1 MATLALG
8 FPAAYGLSRFPL
20 WRKDAILFDILSL
33 KMIPPIASAVP
44 LFILARQ
51 VGLYNTHLVLI
62 LLNTAFQLPFALLV
76 LKSFIDEIPREI
88 DEAARIDGCGPL
100 AVMWHAVLPL
110 AIPGLVCCALFVFIF
125 TWNEFLLANVMVS
138 GAQRPL
144 PPIVGLALTH
154 RGILWGPAL
163 ALGVV
168 VIAPVLALS
177 LMLSRYHGA
186 RPDLRSGQGMS
197 EEARIAALPLW
208 HGRPVIEPVAAGRTN
223 RNFIVQDQGQ
233 RYFARVGAEIPA
245 ARHLARGGAALRRCW
260 RPTRASRRLSI
271 FADGGIMIT
280 AFVEGETLSIAN
292 GADAGRCPGS
302 PPCCKRLHAI
312 PAQHDLPALLPGR
325 RLSSLSRPAIRR
337 RVCRCARTRIGA
349 VPGAPAAA
357 WPTQCL
363 IHGDLI
369 PENFIQSGERAAAGR
384 LGICRQRR
392 RRRPTWRW

>member
-1 MATLALG
+1 MESVHVAANGAIVALFLFPLLWMIAGAFKSEGDLLSPDPVWLFAPVLDHWRFIFDNWAVEHHLINSAIISAATTVATLALG

-88 DEAARIDGCGPL
+88 DEAARIDGCSALAVMRHAILPL
-100 AVMWHAVLPL
+100 AV
-110 AIPGLVCCALFVFIF
+110 PGLVCCALFVFIF

-177 LMLSRYHGA
+177 LMLSRY
-186 RPDLRSGQGMS
+186 M
-197 EEARIAALPLW
+197 
-208 HGRPVIEPVAAGRTN
+208 
-223 RNFIVQDQGQ
+223 
-233 RYFARVGAEIPA
+233 
-245 ARHLARGGAALRRCW
+245 ARGL
-260 RPTRASRRLSI
+260 T
-271 FADGGIMIT
+271 F
-280 AFVEGETLSIAN
+280 
-292 GADAGRCPGS
+292 
-302 PPCCKRLHAI
+302 
-312 PAQHDLPALLPGR
+312 
-325 RLSSLSRPAIRR
+325 
-337 RVCRCARTRIGA
+337 GA
-349 VPGAPAAA
+349 VKG
-357 WPTQCL
+357 
-363 IHGDLI
+363 
-369 PENFIQSGERAAAGR
+369 
-384 LGICRQRR
+384 
-392 RRRPTWRW
+392 

>member
-1 MATLALG
+1 MSNSCAGSTREIIHVAANGAVVALFLFPLLWMIAGAFKSEGDLLSPDPVWFFAPVLDHWRFIFENWAIEHHVVNSGIISIATTVATLALG
-8 FPAAYGLSRFPL
+8 FPGAYGLSRFPL

-44 LFILARQ
+44 LFILAKQ

-110 AIPGLVCCALFVFIF
+110 AVPGLVCCALFVFIF
-125 TWNEFLLANVMVS
+125 TWNEFLLANVMVG

-177 LMLSRYHGA
+177 LMLSRY
-186 RPDLRSGQGMS
+186 M
-197 EEARIAALPLW
+197 
-208 HGRPVIEPVAAGRTN
+208 
-223 RNFIVQDQGQ
+223 
-233 RYFARVGAEIPA
+233 
-245 ARHLARGGAALRRCW
+245 ARGL
-260 RPTRASRRLSI
+260 T
-271 FADGGIMIT
+271 F
-280 AFVEGETLSIAN
+280 
-292 GADAGRCPGS
+292 
-302 PPCCKRLHAI
+302 
-312 PAQHDLPALLPGR
+312 
-325 RLSSLSRPAIRR
+325 
-337 RVCRCARTRIGA
+337 GA
-349 VPGAPAAA
+349 VKG
-357 WPTQCL
+357 
-363 IHGDLI
+363 
-369 PENFIQSGERAAAGR
+369 
-384 LGICRQRR
+384 
-392 RRRPTWRW
+392 

>member
-1 MATLALG
+1 MSNRHKGSAGEALRVAANGAVVALFLFPLLWMIAGAFKSEGDLLSPDPAWFFAPVLDHWRFIFENWAVEHHLVNSAIISITTTVATLTLG

-44 LFILARQ
+44 LFILAKQ
-51 VGLYNTHLVLI
+51 AGLYNTLLVLI

-125 TWNEFLLANVMVS
+125 TWNEFLLANVMVG

-154 RGILWGPAL
+154 RGVLWGPAL

-177 LMLSRYHGA
+177 LMLSRY
-186 RPDLRSGQGMS
+186 M
-197 EEARIAALPLW
+197 
-208 HGRPVIEPVAAGRTN
+208 
-223 RNFIVQDQGQ
+223 
-233 RYFARVGAEIPA
+233 
-245 ARHLARGGAALRRCW
+245 ARGL
-260 RPTRASRRLSI
+260 T
-271 FADGGIMIT
+271 F
-280 AFVEGETLSIAN
+280 
-292 GADAGRCPGS
+292 
-302 PPCCKRLHAI
+302 
-312 PAQHDLPALLPGR
+312 
-325 RLSSLSRPAIRR
+325 
-337 RVCRCARTRIGA
+337 GA
-349 VPGAPAAA
+349 VKG
-357 WPTQCL
+357 
-363 IHGDLI
+363 
-369 PENFIQSGERAAAGR
+369 
-384 LGICRQRR
+384 
-392 RRRPTWRW
+392 

>member
-1 MATLALG
+1 MESMHVAANAAIVALFLFPLLWMIAGAFKSEGDLLSPDPVWLFAPVLDHWRFIFDNWAVEHHLVNSAIISIATTVATLALG

-88 DEAARIDGCGPL
+88 DEAARIDGCSALAVMRHAILPL
-100 AVMWHAVLPL
+100 AV
-110 AIPGLVCCALFVFIF
+110 PGLVCCALFVFIF

-177 LMLSRYHGA
+177 LMLSRY
-186 RPDLRSGQGMS
+186 M
-197 EEARIAALPLW
+197 
-208 HGRPVIEPVAAGRTN
+208 
-223 RNFIVQDQGQ
+223 
-233 RYFARVGAEIPA
+233 
-245 ARHLARGGAALRRCW
+245 ARGL
-260 RPTRASRRLSI
+260 T
-271 FADGGIMIT
+271 F
-280 AFVEGETLSIAN
+280 
-292 GADAGRCPGS
+292 
-302 PPCCKRLHAI
+302 
-312 PAQHDLPALLPGR
+312 
-325 RLSSLSRPAIRR
+325 
-337 RVCRCARTRIGA
+337 GA
-349 VPGAPAAA
+349 VKG
-357 WPTQCL
+357 
-363 IHGDLI
+363 
-369 PENFIQSGERAAAGR
+369 
-384 LGICRQRR
+384 
-392 RRRPTWRW
+392 